1 MAKNNGGYR
10 FRVSDAVP
18 VPLRGM
24 LLRLRLLDGTPR
36 LDDLEPGEE
45 IRIVAPDGASRTARV
60 KAMAVTGGRPTQR
73 RLEQERQLDLVI
85 GPEDARQDGRSVAI
99 GWYVVG

>member
-1 MAKNNGGYR
+1 MAKKNGSYR

-24 LLRLRLLDGTPR
+24 MLRLRLLEGTPR

-45 IRIVAPDGASRTARV
+45 IRIVAPDGAARVVRV
-60 KAMAVTGGRPTQR
+60 KAIATTEGRPTQE
-73 RLEQERQLDLVI
+73 RLDRERQLDLVI
-85 GPEDARQDGRSVAI
+85 GPEDARQDGRPVAI